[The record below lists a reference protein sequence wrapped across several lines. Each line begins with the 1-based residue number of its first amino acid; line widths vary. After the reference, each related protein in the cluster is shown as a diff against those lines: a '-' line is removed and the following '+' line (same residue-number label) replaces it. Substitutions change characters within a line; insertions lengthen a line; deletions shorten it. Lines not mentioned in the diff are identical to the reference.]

1 VLCLVA
7 VPCQLERAGTQVV
20 ETLLYME
27 HLRSIGDDPGVEVER
42 ALTFSCWLDLTSS
55 TPTFF
60 TRKWCT
66 GDCDGMGDPDNK
78 NSPGWV
84 MIKGQCAALEYAG
97 SRPLND
103 PLISPLHADH
113 SLISKLPPLMM
124 LIGGTEI
131 ILSDNIEFGQLAQG
145 LGAPVQVEV
154 FADMWHDFEQESEGC
169 HSASPLAEGQE
180 ALRVAGEFLSGNS
193 SVRVVSVGETT
204 QPGAIRWHYSH
215 NMWPPIGREE
225 CKCADC

>member
-1 VLCLVA
+1 MV
-7 VPCQLERAGTQVV
+7 
-20 ETLLYME
+20 
-27 HLRSIGDDPGVEVER
+27 
-42 ALTFSCWLDLTSS
+42 
-55 TPTFF
+55 
-60 TRKWCT
+60 
-66 GDCDGMGDPDNK
+66 
-78 NSPGWV
+78 
-84 MIKGQCAALEYAG
+84 KGQCAALEYAG
-97 SRPLND
+97 KRPLND

-113 SLISKLPPLMM
+113 KLIAKLPPLMM

-169 HSASPLAEGQE
+169 HSAMPLAEGKE
-180 ALRVAGEFLSGNS
+180 ALRLAGSFLSSNS
-193 SVRVVSVGETT
+193 TVHVVSRGQTSS
-204 QPGAIRWHYSH
+204 PGAIRWHYSH